1 MFRALPMSRVTLWLL
16 ASEAPDA
23 ALLLARHGNFG
34 PAQVTEEGFSS
45 AFPEAPGEQYR
56 EIFQEAD
63 SRLAKIMEHCGDA
76 MPELPA
82 DAVAPSLAE
91 LSEINDWLGQIW
103 HSCSSVHENE
113 QRILEERKRLAALRE
128 TFSRLEGL
136 NLDLSRLFRPQ
147 ALLDARLGQVPMAN
161 VKRLRDAL
169 QLAGYVLSEFDH
181 AEGHAFAVVA
191 GPRGG
196 GDEIGGLL
204 SQAGWRELPVP
215 KELQT
220 HPEQARGFLTNE
232 STRLEDEYGA
242 HCKLMDDNISR
253 FSERIREARVQLALA
268 RPLAEASLNGVRGKG
283 HLAVFT
289 GWVPKDHLKA
299 LMAEL
304 DQRFHGRYLI
314 ETRDPSPKEAA
325 DIPSLLVYPIWLK
338 PFVPLVKSYGV
349 PRYGEFD
356 PSLLFALTYIFL
368 FGAMFGDVGHGAV
381 ILVLAAFL
389 GGKLNW
395 LRVVGMCAGASS
407 IFFGFL
413 YGSIFG
419 YEEVLHPLWQSPL
432 HNAGQMLVLAV
443 YGGVGFICATLLIN
457 TYNRLVAGHAL
468 EALFDSTGLAGLVFY
483 LAMVFGLRGVFTGE
497 PFGDLNAAVA
507 ITGIG
512 VIAVFKWME
521 SKAGLGERALVTF
534 IETLET
540 GINLFANTL
549 SFLRVAA
556 FSLNHVALALAI
568 FTLANGMQGAGHW
581 LTVVLGNVV
590 IIVLEGGIVAIQA
603 LRLMYYEGFSR
614 FFGGDGVEFNP
625 LRLEPGRGQG

>member
-1 MFRALPMSRVTLWLL
+1 MFRALPMTRITLWFL
-16 ASEAPDA
+16 ASEAQDA
-23 ALLLARHGNFG
+23 ALLLARHGRFG
-34 PAQVTEEGFSS
+34 PAQEADEH
-45 AFPEAPGEQYR
+45 FPEAPAEAYR
-56 EIFQEAD
+56 ELYQEAD
-63 SRLAKIMEHCGDA
+63 SRFSKLIQHCELE
-76 MPELPA
+76 MPPIPE
-82 DAVAPSLAE
+82 DAVAPSLTE
-91 LSEINDWLGQIW
+91 LQEINNWLKQTW
-103 HSCSSVHENE
+103 HGYSSVVENE
-113 QRILEERKRLAALRE
+113 QRILEERKRLETLQE

-136 NLDLSRLFRPQ
+136 NLDLSRLFRPE
-147 ALLDARLGQVPMAN
+147 ALLDARLGQVPAAN
-161 VKRLRDAL
+161 VRRLQESL
-169 QLAGYVLSEFDH
+169 KLAGYVLSVFDQS
-181 AEGHAFAVVA
+181 EGQAFAVVA

-215 KELQT
+215 EELQT
-220 HPEQARGFLTNE
+220 HPEAARRFLSE
-232 STRLEDEYGA
+232 ETRRQEGNYAA
-242 HCKLMDDNISR
+242 HCQVLDDNLAR
-253 FSERIREARVQLALA
+253 CGERIREIWVQMALA

-289 GWVPKDHLKA
+289 GWVPRDALKRLRA
-299 LMAEL
+299 DLE
-304 DQRFHGRYLI
+304 QRFRGRYMMT
-314 ETRDPSPKEAA
+314 TRAPAAREA
-325 DIPSLLVYPIWLK
+325 DKVPSLLTYPFWLK

-381 ILVLAAFL
+381 IFVLAATL
-389 GGKLNW
+389 LKGKLNW

-407 IFFGFL
+407 MFFGFV

-419 YEEVLHPLWQSPL
+419 YEEILHPLWQSPL
-432 HNAGQMLVLAV
+432 HDAGRMLTLAV
-443 YGGVGFICATLLIN
+443 YGGIGFICATLVIN
-457 TYNRLVAGHAL
+457 TYNRMTAGHVT

-497 PFGDLNAAVA
+497 PFGAANAAAAYV
-507 ITGIG
+507 GILT
-512 VIAVFKWME
+512 IASFKWME
-521 SKAGLGERALVTF
+521 SRAGLGERALVTF

-540 GINLFANTL
+540 GINFFASTL

-568 FTLANGMQGAGHW
+568 FTLANGLDMAGHW
-581 LTVVLGNVV
+581 LTVALGNVV

-614 FFGGDGVEFNP
+614 FFSGDGTEFVP
-625 LRLEPGRGQG
+625 LKLAGTK